1 MAIEADD
8 ELLRYYMAE
17 LDYLTHEGDAFA
29 QRFPKAAQRLQRGA
43 DGSADPQVDRLV
55 ESFAFL
61 TARLQ
66 RNLDAGWPEVPEAI
80 LGLLYP
86 HLVAPVPSMA
96 IAQFTADPDHPRPA
110 EGDVV
115 PRGSTLLTTAAGE
128 DADYN
133 TLTCR
138 FQTVYP
144 VTIWPLAVTEATLD
158 DAIKYILPAG
168 CEEIETVLRLKV
180 SCTGAHGFDTFG
192 AAPKSL
198 RFHLHADDRHML
210 TERRTVLRL
219 YDLLFNHVGRV
230 LVRTEGET
238 GFSASLDP
246 KTAIRPVGLAP
257 DEAALPHPPE
267 AHQGYRLLQEYF
279 TFPDKFLFFDL
290 AGLPALGA
298 GRSVELLFLLDRRE
312 KLTIKPGLFRLGCTP
327 IVNLFRRT
335 SEPIRIEPTQY
346 EYRLVPDSRWERAT
360 EIHTVLKLS
369 TTAVPDSE
377 RGVIEPYFAFTHAAA
392 RQGQRA
398 RWIARRR
405 PVNRTDLTGTEIL
418 LAFHHDHEF
427 TAENPAAPV
436 LFAHTLCT
444 NRGVASQILP
454 GTVFD
459 IESDVPVL
467 PDGIRCLGQPT
478 RQLAPPLGGQTLWR
492 LVSHL
497 SLNHRSLVEGP
508 NGIEALQ
515 EILRL
520 YAHAEDPAID
530 GQISALAAVSTRKI
544 VGRVGADAWRG
555 FCRGTEITLDYD
567 PDGFTAASASPFL
580 LGQVLSQFFG
590 LYATINSFTQL
601 VMRASRRGAAE
612 MRYDAQANGEPLRH
626 WPTRRG
632 ETVSA

>member
-8 ELLRYYMAE
+8 EQLRYYMNE
-17 LDYLTHEGDAFA
+17 LDYLMHEGDAFA
-29 QRFPKAAQRLQRGA
+29 ERFPKAALRLQRGA
-43 DGSADPQVDRLV
+43 DGSADPQVDRLI

-61 TARLQ
+61 TGRLQ
-66 RNLDAGWPEVPEAI
+66 RNLDAGWPEVPEAM
-80 LGLLYP
+80 LSLLYP

-110 EGDVV
+110 EGEQV
-115 PRGSTLLTTAAGE
+115 PRGTTLLATAAGE
-128 DADYN
+128 YADYN

-144 VTIWPLAVTEATLD
+144 VMIWPLAVTEATLE
-158 DAIKYILPAG
+158 DAVRYTLPAG
-168 CEEIETVLRLKV
+168 SGEIDTVLRLKI
-180 SCTGAHGFDTFG
+180 SCTGQIGFEDFG
-192 AAPKSL
+192 AAPDRL

-219 YDLLFNHVGRV
+219 YDTLFNHVSRV
-230 LVRTEGET
+230 LVRREGET
-238 GFSASLDP
+238 GFAASLP
-246 KTAIRPVGLAP
+246 AGRAIQPVGLAP

-290 AGLPALGA
+290 IGLPALGP
-298 GRSVELLFLLDRRE
+298 GRSVELLFLIDRRE
-312 KLTIKPGLFRLGCTP
+312 KLAIKPDLFRLGCTP

-335 SEPIRIEPTQY
+335 TEPLRLEPTQY
-346 EYRLVPDSRWERAT
+346 EYRLNPDNRWERAT

-369 TTAVPDSE
+369 TTAVADSDK
-377 RGVIEPYFAFTHAAA
+377 GVIEPFFAFTHAAA
-392 RQGQRA
+392 RHGQHA

-405 PVNRTDLTGTEIL
+405 PVNRTYLTGTEIVL
-418 LAFHHDHEF
+418 SFHHDHEF
-427 TAENPAAPV
+427 TETVPTTPV

-444 NRGVASQILP
+444 NRGVASQILS
-454 GTVFD
+454 GTIFD

-478 RQLAPPLGGQTLWR
+478 RQLDPPLGGQTLWR

-497 SLNHRSLVEGP
+497 SLNHRSLIEGP
-508 NGIEALQ
+508 DGIEALR

-520 YAHAEDPAID
+520 YANGEDPSVD
-530 GQISALAAVSTRKI
+530 GQINGLKAVSTRRI
-544 VGRVGADAWRG
+544 IGQVGADAWRG
-555 FCRGTEITLDYD
+555 FCRGTEITLEIDED
-567 PDGFTAASASPFL
+567 TFAAANASPFL

-590 LYATINSFTQL
+590 LYTTINSFTQL

-612 MRYDAQANGEPLRH
+612 TRYEAQANGAPLRR
-626 WPTRRG
+626 WPARQG
-632 ETVSA
+632 QTVAQ